1 MRPTTE
7 PVTLYACCFVEDGG
21 GKFEEGVEIVEK
33 QRRGLPGRDKDDTDT
48 LLVRARRLL
57 ANDAVY
63 NDEKVQQCAIQ
74 HTVYIPVYIKGV
86 HACYMV
92 N

>member
-1 MRPTTE
+1 ME
-7 PVTLYACCFVEDGG
+7 V
-21 GKFEEGVEIVEK
+21 VEK

-63 NDEKVQQCAIQ
+63 NDEKVQQCATQ

>member
-1 MRPTTE
+1 MFRRRRS
-7 PVTLYACCFVEDGG
+7 DGEKLEG
-21 GKFEEGVEIVEK
+21 GVEVVEK

-63 NDEKVQQCAIQ
+63 DVYTDEKVQQCATRI
-74 HTVYIPVYIKGV
+74 YLYIKGV
-86 HACYMV
+86 YISMLAIW
-92 N
+92 